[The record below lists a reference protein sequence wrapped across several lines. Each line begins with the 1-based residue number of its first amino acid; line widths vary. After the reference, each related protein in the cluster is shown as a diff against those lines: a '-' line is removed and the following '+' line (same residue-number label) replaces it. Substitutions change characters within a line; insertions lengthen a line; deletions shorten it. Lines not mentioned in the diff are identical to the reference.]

1 MKQFRRFLWALLLI
15 GMAIAIYSS
24 AVGETAPEKINW
36 GGAEPAAGSW
46 ARTADAMEFSY
57 PMDAARDEPT
67 ILLSSAWQKYQILV
81 DGNAVYTAFSERNGA
96 FHLFRLPPGQELTVR
111 FLDCAPG
118 SGAESAVLQS
128 QVYFGSR
135 SGIQWMILRENLY
148 AVLFS
153 GFALVL
159 GIACLLAGVWVLTDS
174 KILLLVSQKA
184 GLVGLISYLSFYAL
198 HLPLLQFTIGVLP
211 EKRRMLE
218 ILQAFYSGLLLLLMA
233 NFIFS
238 LPYLNVL
245 VMAEHLLMTV
255 TIALILYHGFREMR
269 HGKNKA
275 LGRVMAGY
283 VLFAVCSILTITIYY
298 LDSSLP
304 YSPVYMLGIFG
315 FILLLAETAGQRVL
329 EQINENA
336 NMAMYA
342 KLAYR
347 DVLTGLGN
355 RAAFVRET
363 QETKQSSAPFGYIMV
378 DVNDLKKVN
387 DTLGHPKGDALIH
400 RVAQCLQRA
409 AAEKGNCY
417 RIGGDEF
424 VVSLNGSREALLACA
439 DRIREEVAA
448 ADAGSEFPV
457 SAALG
462 LAWSEDQ
469 PDPIPAQVFRQ
480 ADDAMYED
488 KKRMKAS
495 REAEWE

>member
-67 ILLSSAWQKYQILV
+67 ILLRSAWQKYQVLV
-81 DGNAVYTAFSERNGA
+81 DGNVVYTASSERNGA

-159 GIACLLAGVWVLTDS
+159 GIACLLAAYCMQRQHFGNFYGSVYSLGAYILLAGVWVLTDS

-233 NFIFS
+233 NFILS

-269 HGKNKA
+269 RGKNKA

-304 YSPVYMLGIFG
+304 YSPVYMLGVFG

-329 EQINENA
+329 EQINENDHGKA
-336 NMAMYA
+336 
-342 KLAYR
+342 
-347 DVLTGLGN
+347 V
-355 RAAFVRET
+355 
-363 QETKQSSAPFGYIMV
+363 V
-378 DVNDLKKVN
+378 DHD
-387 DTLGHPKGDALIH
+387 GHQIVD
-400 RVAQCLQRA
+400 
-409 AAEKGNCY
+409 
-417 RIGGDEF
+417 GGDERAGGHSG
-424 VVSLNGSREALLACA
+424 VDVDPVSYTHLTLPTKRIVEISGVAVSLEKKKKNNTYLLQPTEYTMMLSMGYME
-439 DRIREEVAA
+439 IRYNLHRKP
-448 ADAGSEFPV
+448 ST
-457 SAALG
+457 
-462 LAWSEDQ
+462 
-469 PDPIPAQVFRQ
+469 R
-480 ADDAMYED
+480 
-488 KKRMKAS
+488 
-495 REAEWE
+495 